1 MTSVRGRSAAHRLST
16 LQADLHAAGLDALVV
31 THLPNLRY
39 LTGFSGTAGAA
50 IVSRSRCTLVIDFRY
65 DTAARA
71 LISDFP
77 QGLIDIRLVERT
89 YDESISDVLLESIT
103 DGTVAVEAASMT
115 VGTFNRLTDM
125 LKKRGEG
132 NAPATL
138 VPTERIIERRR
149 AVKDAVE
156 IDTLRRAAE
165 LLSDVARRVPSML
178 RSGRAEIEIA
188 ADIDAAIRSGG
199 FERPAFETIV
209 AGGENGARPHAR
221 PGQHRIREGDWVV
234 LDFGGIYDGYCVD
247 LTRTLPVGAGNSEL
261 SRVAAAVLE
270 AHDAAIAAVKPGAR
284 PSEIDGAARQVL
296 ARHGLADAFG
306 HGTGHGLGLEVHED
320 PRISKLPGALPDD
333 PVVPG
338 MVFTIEPGA
347 YLPGLGGIRI
357 EDDVLVVE
365 GGCEVLTDV
374 PIGF

>member
-1 MTSVRGRSAAHRLST
+1 MTSVRKRSVSHRLST
-16 LQADLHAAGLDALVV
+16 LRSDLAVAGLDALVV

-50 IVSRSRCTLVIDFRY
+50 VISHAQCLLVVDFRY
-65 DTAARA
+65 ETAARA
-71 LISDFP
+71 LVADLP

-89 YDESISDVLLESIT
+89 YDDALGDALVESVT
-103 DGTVAVEAASMT
+103 GRVAVEAASMT
-115 VGTFNRLTDM
+115 VGRFNRLADV
-125 LKKRGEG
+125 LNREQHQ
-132 NAPATL
+132 ADRRSVL
-138 VPTERIIERRR
+138 VPAERIVERRR

-156 IDTLRRAAE
+156 IDTLREAAR
-165 LLSDVARRVPSML
+165 LLSAVARQVPSML
-178 RSGRAEIEIA
+178 RPGRAEVEIA
-188 ADIDAAIRSGG
+188 ADIDMAIRHGG

-209 AGGENGARPHAR
+209 AGGDNGARPHAR
-221 PGQHRIREGDWVV
+221 PGKRQVRDGDWVV

-247 LTRTLPVGAGNSEL
+247 LTRTLPVGAGALEL

-284 PSEIDGAARQVL
+284 PSQIDGAARQVL
-296 ARHGLADAFG
+296 AGHGLADAFG

-347 YLPGLGGIRI
+347 YLPGVGGVRI

-365 GGCEVLTDV
+365 HGCEVLTDV